1 MEPDVEELLAPVT
14 EEKPAGE
21 DLSYD
26 PERQTIE
33 GSFDTA
39 ISEEDAES
47 DVDWRGVIDLILAQS
62 ARTKD
67 VWLPVYLCRAG
78 ARAGRLETV
87 ETGAQYLGGLFERY
101 WESVHPELDE
111 YGFQGRKGPC
121 EGLTRIGEFIGPLR
135 RMPLLRHP
143 RLGEYSGADFERF
156 RDNAEAEED
165 YGLFRAALEDVGE
178 EPLTEILSR
187 IGTIIDGIRRADAVL
202 TANAVD
208 DTATNF
214 RPTYD
219 ALESMQRAVA
229 HFTSAPAESG
239 DAGTD
244 DEARYDSAGSSATP
258 GGSYKGQIDSRED
271 VIRAIEAIESYYRR
285 REPSS
290 PVPLALAR
298 AREWVN
304 ADFLTVMRD
313 IAPDGMDEV
322 RRILMPSPKPD
333 EE

>member
-1 MEPDVEELLAPVT
+1 MEPDVEELLAPVA
-14 EEKPAGE
+14 EDNPAGE

-26 PERQTIE
+26 PERQVIE
-33 GSFDTA
+33 DSFDTA
-39 ISEEDAES
+39 ISEDAGES
-47 DVDWRGVIDLILAQS
+47 DVNWRSVINLILDQS

-78 ARAGRLETV
+78 ARAGSLETV
-87 ETGAQYLGGLFERY
+87 EAGAQYLGGLFERY
-101 WESVHPELDE
+101 WDSVHPSLDE

-135 RMPLLRHP
+135 RMALLRHP

-178 EPLTEILSR
+178 EPLQEVPSR
-187 IGTIIDGIRRADAVL
+187 IGNIIDGIRRADAVL

-219 ALESMQRAVA
+219 ALESLQRAVS
-229 HFTSAPAESG
+229 HFTSAPAESSQEESDG
-239 DAGTD
+239 AAGPRTD
-244 DEARYDSAGSSATP
+244 QAAS
-258 GGSYKGQIDSRED
+258 GGSFRGQIDSRDD
-271 VIRAIEAIESYYRR
+271 VIRALEAVEAYYRR
-285 REPSS
+285 REPGS
-290 PVPLALAR
+290 PVPLVLAR
-298 AREWVN
+298 ARAWVN
-304 ADFLTVMRD
+304 ADFLTVIED
-313 IAPDGMDEV
+313 IAPEGVGEV
-322 RRILMPSPKPD
+322 RRILMSGSNSV